1 MVYNKR
7 ELHHLHKNDGINSWE
22 EGFMQGYLDDED

>member
-7 ELHHLHKNDGINSWE
+7 RIIDLHDNDGINSWE
-22 EGFMQGYLDDED
+22 AGFMQGYLDEEE